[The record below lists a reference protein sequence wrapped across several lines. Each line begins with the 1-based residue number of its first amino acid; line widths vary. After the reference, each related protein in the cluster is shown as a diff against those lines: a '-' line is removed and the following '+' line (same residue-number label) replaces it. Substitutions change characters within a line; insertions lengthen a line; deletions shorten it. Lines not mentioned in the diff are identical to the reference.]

1 MENLTKSNVGT
12 VDELSG
18 HLDKLPTTK
27 EVEEIIYALDV
38 PTLREMSAA
47 MLTASI
53 DYVEGRTDK
62 LQYLEL
68 LNSWIATAEETIA
81 AGEDLD
87 KVLAKRK
94 GKSDRA

>member
-1 MENLTKSNVGT
+1 MKSPTKFNVGIL
-12 VDELSG
+12 DELSG
-18 HLDKLPTTK
+18 HLDKLPTSA
-27 EVEEIIYALDV
+27 EVEELICALDV

-53 DYVEGRTDK
+53 DYVEGRNDK

-87 KVLAKRK
+87 KILAKRK
-94 GKSDRA
+94 GKADRA